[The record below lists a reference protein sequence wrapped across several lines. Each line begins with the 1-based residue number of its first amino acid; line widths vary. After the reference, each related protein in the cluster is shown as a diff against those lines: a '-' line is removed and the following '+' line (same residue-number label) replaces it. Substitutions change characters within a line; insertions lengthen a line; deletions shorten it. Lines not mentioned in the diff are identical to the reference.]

1 MLVQAPLTPTLSAE
15 VGLTRLRPTNDA
27 EIGQA
32 RFRVQ
37 ERGEGAQ
44 APCPWLAC
52 GGAVRVIFVAI
63 DIGGTFTDLVG
74 FDDAAQKFVEAKSL
88 TTPAQL
94 VQGIVDCIRKS
105 GLGAADIDELIHGST
120 IAINTLIERKGAKT
134 GLVVTRGT
142 RDVYIIGRGNRPEAY
157 NLFFHR
163 HRPLVPRRLTHE
175 AEERL
180 LASGEVHEPLQKT
193 SIAKACAALKAE
205 GVEAVAVCFLHAYV
219 NPAHERM
226 AGDMIKAAMPDA
238 YLSLSHEILREYRE
252 FERMSTTVVNAYI
265 GPKVGGYVKS
275 LKSSLGEIGFRGE
288 LSIMRSN
295 GGVMTPEVATE
306 RPAAMMESGPVGGI
320 IASARVG
327 QKLGLPD
334 VISFDMGGTTAKASL
349 VRGGEPTLAP
359 GYYVGGYASGHPVML
374 PMIDVV
380 EVGAGGG
387 SIAWLDDVGALK
399 VGPQS
404 AGADPGPICYRG
416 GGTEPTIT
424 DANVVLGRLDP
435 DNFLGGQMKLDA
447 DSARHGIKEK
457 IADPLELDTIAAAQ
471 AIVEIANSKMSLAV
485 REVSVAKGYDPRDFA
500 LVASGGAGPLHLV
513 AIARELYIPK
523 VVVPLFPSHFSALG
537 MLLADERHD
546 FIRTIYSDLART
558 DLGKL
563 VAVHD
568 EMIAEASATLRH
580 AAHAQRQIHL
590 DLRYVGQEFTLQVP
604 VSVEAIASGDRAGIR
619 AAFDALYEHRY
630 VHHSPDEPVEMV
642 NIRLALIGKRPKPVF
657 PCLAASGGAKPA
669 RERAVYFADA
679 RKPSPCPVYQRETL
693 GAGIKIAGP
702 ALIQEHGTTTVLF
715 AQDALTVAPSGEL
728 IITVGAA

>member
-1 MLVQAPLTPTLSAE
+1 MIV
-15 VGLTRLRPTNDA
+15 
-27 EIGQA
+27 
-32 RFRVQ
+32 
-37 ERGEGAQ
+37 
-44 APCPWLAC
+44 
-52 GGAVRVIFVAI
+52 VAI
-63 DIGGTFTDLVG
+63 DIGGTFTDLIG
-74 FDDAAQKFVEAKSL
+74 FDQASGQFVQAKSL

-94 VQGIVDCIRKS
+94 GQGVIDCIRKS
-105 GLGAADIDELIHGST
+105 GLAAAAIDELIHGST

-134 GLVVTRGT
+134 GLIVTGGT

-157 NLFFHR
+157 NLLFHR
-163 HRPLVPRRLTHE
+163 HRPLVPRHLTRE
-175 AEERL
+175 VNERL
-180 LASGEVHEPLQKT
+180 LSSGAVYAPLDRAG
-193 SIAKACAALKAE
+193 IARACRALAVE
-205 GVEAVAVCFLHAYV
+205 GVEAVAVCFLHSYV
-219 NPAHERM
+219 NPAHERI
-226 AGDMIKAAMPDA
+226 AGEMIRAAMPDA

-275 LKSSLGEIGFRGE
+275 LNASLGNIGFRGA

-295 GGVMTPEVATE
+295 GGVMTPEIATE

-320 IASARVG
+320 IASAQVG
-327 QKLGLPD
+327 RALGSAN

-349 VRGGEPTLAP
+349 VRDGEPTMAP

-416 GGTEPTIT
+416 GGSAPTIT

-447 DSARHGIKEK
+447 EGALRGIKEK
-457 IADPLELDTIAAAQ
+457 IADPLKLHPVAAAQ
-471 AIVEIANSKMSLAV
+471 AIVEIAIAKMSLAV

-500 LVASGGAGPLHLV
+500 LVASGGAGPLHVV
-513 AIARELYIPK
+513 AIARELFIPK

-546 FIRTIYSDLART
+546 FIRTFYSDLAT
-558 DLGKL
+558 LDFATLAK
-563 VAVHD
+563 VHH
-568 EMIAEASATLRH
+568 EMIAEGTASLRH
-580 AAHAQRQIHL
+580 AAEAERQIHL

-604 VSVEAIASGDRAGIR
+604 VSAGQIERADRAGIR

-630 VHHSPDEPVEMV
+630 AHHSPDEPVEMV
-642 NIRLALIGKRPKPVF
+642 NIRLAMIGKRPKLSF
-657 PCLAASGGAKPA
+657 PRLAKGDRA
-669 RERAVYFADA
+669 RPSRQRQVYFSDA
-679 RKPSPCPVYQRETL
+679 RKALPCPVYQREAL
-693 GAGIKIAGP
+693 GAGSEIAGP

-715 AQDALTVAPSGEL
+715 EQDACTVAPSGEL
-728 IITVGAA
+728 VIAVGAA